1 VQELG
6 SLGATLL
13 SFTIEVILKDIPIE
27 QDQNVGSTRS
37 SLGRR
42 ERRVGRMLRLQ
53 LIVILLET
61 SIVIEERSELLKSRS
76 IGVVV

>member
-1 VQELG
+1 
-6 SLGATLL
+6 
-13 SFTIEVILKDIPIE
+13 
-27 QDQNVGSTRS
+27 
-37 SLGRR
+37 
-42 ERRVGRMLRLQ
+42 MLRLQ